1 MHRLARAIPVLLLL
15 GFLRPQPGYSQTLS
29 VAAASGPVFLPR
41 SGVSADWQ
49 GSLAV
54 GIHAGAI
61 GGRLEGMLTG
71 VPGAD
76 LVALTGN
83 LVWSFRRAS
92 LTALEPYLIAGV
104 GSYVKFSESRFGL
117 NGGAGVGRR
126 AGPLRLFVEMRYHR
140 VTHRFDE
147 AHNADTFIPLSVG
160 VSLGG

>member
-1 MHRLARAIPVLLLL
+1 MHRLARVVPAVLL
-15 GFLRPQPGYSQTLS
+15 GFLHPQPCHSQALS
-29 VAAASGPVFLPR
+29 VAAATGSVFLPG

-54 GIHAGAI
+54 GIHQGAI
-61 GGRLEGMLTG
+61 GARLEGMYTG

-83 LVWSFRRAS
+83 LMWSFRRKS

-104 GSYVKFSESRFGL
+104 GTYVKFSQERFGL
-117 NGGAGVGRR
+117 NGGAGIRRR
-126 AGPLRLFVEMRYHR
+126 AGPVQLFAEVRYHR

-147 AHNADTFIPLSVG
+147 ARGADTFVPLSVG
-160 VSLGG
+160 VSLGN

>member
-1 MHRLARAIPVLLLL
+1 MHRSASVVPALLLL
-15 GFLRPQPGYSQTLS
+15 GLLRTQPGQSQTFS
-29 VAAASGPVFLPR
+29 IAAAAGPVFLPG

-54 GIHAGAI
+54 GIHDGGIGA
-61 GGRLEGMLTG
+61 RLEGMYTG

-83 LVWSFRRAS
+83 LVWSIRRDS
-92 LTALEPYLIAGV
+92 PTAFEPYLIAGL
-104 GSYVKFSESRFGL
+104 GTYVKFTEERFGL
-117 NGGAGVGRR
+117 NGGVGVRRR
-126 AGPLRLFVEMRYHR
+126 AGPLLLFAELRYHR

-147 AHNADTFIPLSVG
+147 AGEAATFVPLSVG

>member
-1 MHRLARAIPVLLLL
+1 MHRLARAVPALLL
-15 GFLRPQPGYSQTLS
+15 GFLHTQPCRSQALS
-29 VAAASGPVFLPR
+29 VAAAIGSVFLPG

-54 GIHAGAI
+54 GIHQGAI
-61 GGRLEGMLTG
+61 GARLEGMYTG

-83 LVWSFRRAS
+83 LVWSFRRES

-104 GSYVKFSESRFGL
+104 GTYVKFTEERFGL
-117 NGGAGVGRR
+117 NSGAGVRRR
-126 AGPLRLFVEMRYHR
+126 AGPLRLFVEVRYHQ

-147 AHNADTFIPLSVG
+147 AREADTFVPLSVG
-160 VSLGG
+160 VSLGS